1 MCRPDKCGNEA
12 SLAVFVELNG
22 VIIMSRKGKIP
33 ELIDDRMKIMRRAG
47 YIPKK
52 NLRPICSECNKPTYK
67 IKVDHGRKKMRPK
80 RGRPVKGAVLSRYE
94 HIGYW
99 CRGCEIFYYLD
110 KTPDYRERAL
120 QRD

>member
-1 MCRPDKCGNEA
+1 M
-12 SLAVFVELNG
+12 AVFVRMNE
-22 VIIMSRKGKIP
+22 VITMSRKAKIP
-33 ELIDDRMKIMRRAG
+33 ELIDDRMKIIRRAG

-67 IKVDHGRKKMRPK
+67 VKIDHGRKDVKPK
-80 RGRPVKGAVLSRYE
+80 AGRPAKGAVRSRYE

-99 CRGCEIFYYLD
+99 CRRCEIFYYHD